1 MNEATDQFM
10 ASRSSDGQSRALR
23 AVSPSSASVAR
34 GQSSAGEAAEPFP
47 QGTVVIPAV
56 SSPSAIDPTGSH
68 PFPLGEGTGEQ
79 VGSVI
84 AAVPARPVPD
94 AKNGSGTG
102 DGSENAIATGRLP
115 FTVAHPEHTP
125 HIPFP
130 ASQRAER
137 AVPRTAVV
145 PPKAGSSWS
154 AQSIGD
160 IVGGLRNGTLDRPRP
175 TVGRLSDGSHWLYAS
190 AVNGLAGESG
200 CGKSWTA
207 LTTVAAELEDSRNVI
222 YIDLED
228 SAVGIVSRLLDL
240 GVPEDLIAAP
250 DRFAY
255 IRPEEAFKDD
265 VRLDLWAALEFM
277 NPSLVV
283 LDSTGE
289 SMALEG
295 TDPNSDDAVA
305 QWFKRVAAEIARRG
319 PAVLLLDHLPKSD
332 SAAASPIGSQRKR
345 AAISGVQMIQTVRGG
360 MSFAKG
366 RSGEARLTC
375 TKDRHGHF
383 TTGEVAVTL
392 SVNPA
397 PARGESGI
405 DAVLGRPSSDDW
417 APTRHM
423 SDISQYLEQAG
434 TAQTTSRIKSS
445 VKGKAETLAAA
456 LRILADSG
464 YISSRAG
471 ARNAVEYTHVKPY
484 RIGDPYSVPDDV
496 AAGGSSQCGHPWHD
510 RRCNLDWCHATHR
523 GRCNEMVELG
533 YLLDIDGEVL
543 EELSSIAERKSEA
556 VQSIMDRPDD
566 DFGGFS
572 SGMGGRYV
580 G

>member
-1 MNEATDQFM
+1 MGANSATT
-10 ASRSSDGQSRALR
+10 
-23 AVSPSSASVAR
+23 VA
-34 GQSSAGEAAEPFP
+34 A
-47 QGTVVIPAV
+47 
-56 SSPSAIDPTGSH
+56 D
-68 PFPLGEGTGEQ
+68 
-79 VGSVI
+79 
-84 AAVPARPVPD
+84 
-94 AKNGSGTG
+94 
-102 DGSENAIATGRLP
+102 RLP
-115 FTVAHPEHTP
+115 FTVAHPAHDP
-125 HIPFP
+125 LVHFP

-137 AVPRTAVV
+137 AVPHTTVN

-154 AQSIGD
+154 ALSLSE
-160 IVGGLRNGTLDRPRP
+160 IVGGLRSGTLDRPRP
-175 TVGRLSDGSHWLYAS
+175 SIGRLSDGTHWLHAG

-207 LTTVAAELEDSRNVI
+207 LTTVAAELEEGRNVI

-240 GVPEDLIAAP
+240 GVDDALIAAP

-255 IRPEEAFKDD
+255 VRPEEAFKDD
-265 VRLDLWAALEFM
+265 VRSDLWATMDFVS
-277 NPSLVV
+277 PSLVV

-305 QWFKRVAAEIARRG
+305 QWFKRVASEIARRG

-366 RSGEARLTC
+366 RPGEARLTC

-383 TTGEVAVTL
+383 TTGEVAATL

-397 PARGESGI
+397 PARGEAGI
-405 DAVLGRPSSDDW
+405 DAVLGRASNDDW

-423 SDISQYLEQAG
+423 SDISQYLEQTGA
-434 TAQTTSRIKSS
+434 AQTTSRIKSS

-471 ARNAVEYTHVKPY
+471 ARNAVEYTHVTPY
-484 RIGDPYSVPDDV
+484 RIGSPYSVPDDI
-496 AAGGSSQCGHPWHD
+496 AAGGRAQCEHPWHD
-510 RRCNLDWCHATHR
+510 SNCNADWCHPRHQ
-523 GRCNEMVELG
+523 GRCNEMVDQG

-543 EELSSIAERKSEA
+543 AEPSSMAERKSEA
-556 VQSIMDRPDD
+556 IHSIMDRPDGD
-566 DFGGFS
+566 IGDPFSIAGGHH
-572 SGMGGRYV
+572 GA
-580 G
+580 

>member
-1 MNEATDQFM
+1 M
-10 ASRSSDGQSRALR
+10 
-23 AVSPSSASVAR
+23 
-34 GQSSAGEAAEPFP
+34 
-47 QGTVVIPAV
+47 TVI
-56 SSPSAIDPTGSH
+56 
-68 PFPLGEGTGEQ
+68 
-79 VGSVI
+79 
-84 AAVPARPVPD
+84 
-94 AKNGSGTG
+94 
-102 DGSENAIATGRLP
+102 
-115 FTVAHPEHTP
+115 
-125 HIPFP
+125 
-130 ASQRAER
+130 
-137 AVPRTAVV
+137 
-145 PPKAGSSWS
+145 PPKAGSTWS
-154 AQSIGD
+154 AQDVGD
-160 IVGGLRNGTLDRPRP
+160 IVSGLRSGTLDRPRP
-175 TVGRLSDGSHWLYAS
+175 TVGRLSDGSHWLYPA

-207 LTTVAAELEDSRNVI
+207 LTTVAAELKDGHNVV

-228 SAVGIVSRLLDL
+228 SPVGIVSRLLDL
-240 GVPEDLIAAP
+240 GVPDGVIAAP

-255 IRPEEAFKDD
+255 VRPEEAFKDD
-265 VRLDLWAALEFM
+265 IRSDLWTTLQFM

-283 LDSTGE
+283 IDSTGE

-305 QWFKRVAAEIARRG
+305 QWFKRVPSEIGRRG

-345 AAISGVQMIQTVRGG
+345 AAISGVQMIQTVRAG

-397 PARGESGI
+397 LARGESGI

-471 ARNAVEYTHVKPY
+471 SRNAVEYTHVKPY
-484 RIGDPYSVPDDV
+484 RIGDPYSVPDDL
-496 AAGGSSQCGHPWHD
+496 AAGGRSQCGHPWHD
-510 RRCNLDWCHATHR
+510 SRCNPDWCHATHR
-523 GRCNEMVELG
+523 GRCNEMVDQG

-543 EELSSIAERKSEA
+543 EEPSSIAERKSEA
-556 VQSIMDRPDD
+556 VQSIMDRPDGN
-566 DFGGFS
+566 FGGFP